1 MAENDTTLLTA
12 ARAAFARG
20 EWDSAHRDFARVRAR
35 GELQTED
42 LDRFSST
49 LWWIGEVRESVSLS
63 EEVYHRYED
72 DGAPLSVAVQFG
84 CGALL
89 LAGLLTRW
97 AGLLVAANF
106 AVAVL
111 MVHWNESYRA
121 WWPAIVLVFLGL
133 HFAAAGSGK
142 FGLDRLFGGRR

>member
-1 MAENDTTLLTA
+1 MNLALT
-12 ARAAFARG
+12 
-20 EWDSAHRDFARVRAR
+20 
-35 GELQTED
+35 
-42 LDRFSST
+42 
-49 LWWIGEVRESVSLS
+49 SLS
-63 EEVYHRYED
+63 RWSDLTLFGLRALTGAFLMHETWDNVTSSARMGKFVEFLGQH
-72 DGAPLSVAVQFG
+72 GFPLPWLLAPLSVAVQFG

-89 LAGLLTRW
+89 IAGLLTRW

-142 FGLDRLFGGRR
+142 FGLDSLVKLGGGRR